1 MEIHLAYFVKRVI
14 NSLLI
19 LLITISFVFIAGR
32 LIGDP
37 ALNMLGPGASDVA
50 LENLRRAAGLNDP
63 LIVQY
68 LHYIGGILTGDFGIS
83 YRYGFSVLPSEN
95 LAEIGQPVLDIVLER
110 LPATIALAGAALTM
124 AVPLGIFM
132 GVTAAASPRSVADRI
147 VTVLSLAGVSVVQF
161 WLGLMLIV
169 LFAVQLGWFPT
180 GGYGGWSHIFLPA
193 LTLAA
198 RPIGRIAQ
206 VTRSAVIQELSK
218 PYIVTARAK
227 GVPEIKV
234 VYVHALKN
242 ASIPIVTM
250 IGDELSALLTG
261 AILVEKVFAWPGIGL
276 LIIDSLSR
284 SDLPLIQAAI
294 AVVAALVVLVN
305 LCVDLSYRLLNP
317 RIRLSETEA

>member
-1 MEIHLAYFVKRVI
+1 MAYVVKRVI

-19 LLITISFVFIAGR
+19 LLITISFVFVAGR
-32 LIGDP
+32 MIGDP
-37 ALNMLGPGASDVA
+37 ALNMLGSGASDVA
-50 LENLRRAAGLNDP
+50 LENLRVAAGLNDP
-63 LIVQY
+63 IIIQY
-68 LHYIGGILTGDFGIS
+68 LRYIGNLLTGDFGVS
-83 YRYGFSVLPSEN
+83 YRYGFSVLPPEN
-95 LAEIGQPVLDIVLER
+95 LGNIGQPVIDIVLER
-110 LPATIALAGAALTM
+110 LPATFALAGTAL
-124 AVPLGIFM
+124 ALAIPLGLFM
-132 GVTAAASPRSVADRI
+132 GVTAAANPRSIADRV

-169 LFAVQLGWFPT
+169 LFAVQLGWLPT
-180 GGYGGWSHIFLPA
+180 GGYGGVSYVILPA

-218 PYIVTARAK
+218 PYIMTARAK
-227 GVPEIKV
+227 GVPEFRV

-261 AILVEKVFAWPGIGL
+261 AILVEKVFAWPGVGL

-284 SDLPLIQAAI
+284 SDLPLIQASI
-294 AVVAALVVLVN
+294 AVVAALVVGVN
-305 LCVDLSYRLLNP
+305 LAVDLSYRVLNP
-317 RIRLSETEA
+317 RIQLSKAEV

>member
-1 MEIHLAYFVKRVI
+1 MAYIVKRVI
-14 NSLLI
+14 NSLVI

-37 ALNMLGPGASDVA
+37 ALNMLGSGASDVA

-63 LIVQY
+63 IFVQY
-68 LHYIGGILTGDFGIS
+68 LRYIGGLLTGDFGVS
-83 YRYGFSVLPSEN
+83 YRYGFSVLPSED

-110 LPATIALAGAALTM
+110 LPATFALAGAALAL

-132 GVTAAASPRSVADRI
+132 GVTAAANPRSIADRV
-147 VTVLSLAGVSVVQF
+147 VTILSLAGVSVVQF

-180 GGYGGWSHIFLPA
+180 GGYGGWNYVVLPA

-206 VTRSAVIQELSK
+206 VTRSAVIQELSR

-261 AILVEKVFAWPGIGL
+261 AILVEKVFAWPGVGL

-284 SDLPLIQAAI
+284 SDLPLIQASI
-294 AVVAALVVLVN
+294 AVVAGLVVLVN
-305 LCVDLSYRLLNP
+305 LLVDLSYRVLNP
-317 RIRLSETEA
+317 RIRLSQNEG

>member
-1 MEIHLAYFVKRVI
+1 MAYVVKRVI
-14 NSLLI
+14 NSILI

-32 LIGDP
+32 MIGDP
-37 ALNMLGPGASDVA
+37 ALNMLGSNASDVA
-50 LENLRRAAGLNDP
+50 LENLRVAAGLNDP
-63 LIVQY
+63 IFVQY
-68 LHYIGGILTGDFGIS
+68 LRYIGNLLTGDFGVS

-95 LAEIGQPVLDIVLER
+95 LAEIGQPVIDIVLER
-110 LPATIALAGAALTM
+110 LPATFALAGAALTL
-124 AVPLGIFM
+124 AIPLGLFM
-132 GVTAAASPRSVADRI
+132 GVTAAANPRSTADRV

-169 LFAVQLGWFPT
+169 LFAVQLGWLPT
-180 GGYGGWSHIFLPA
+180 GGYGGWSYVILPA

-218 PYIVTARAK
+218 PYIMTARAK
-227 GVPEIKV
+227 GVPELKV

-242 ASIPIVTM
+242 AAIPIITM

-261 AILVEKVFAWPGIGL
+261 AILVEKVFAWPGVGL

-284 SDLPLIQAAI
+284 SDLPLIQASI
-294 AVVAALVVLVN
+294 AVVAALVVGVN
-305 LCVDLSYRLLNP
+305 LAVDLSYRVLNP
-317 RIRLSETEA
+317 RIQLSKAEV

>member
-1 MEIHLAYFVKRVI
+1 MAYVVKRVI

-32 LIGDP
+32 MIGDP
-37 ALNMLGPGASDVA
+37 ALNMLGSNASDVA
-50 LENLRRAAGLNDP
+50 LENLRVAAGLNDP
-63 LIVQY
+63 IIVQY
-68 LHYIGGILTGDFGIS
+68 LRYIGNLLTGDFGVS
-83 YRYGFSVLPSEN
+83 YRYGFSVLPPEN
-95 LAEIGQPVLDIVLER
+95 LATIGQPVIDIVLER
-110 LPATIALAGAALTM
+110 LPATFALAGTAL
-124 AVPLGIFM
+124 ALAIPLGLFM
-132 GVTAAASPRSVADRI
+132 GVTAAANPRSIADRV

-169 LFAVQLGWFPT
+169 LFAVQLGWLPT
-180 GGYGGWSHIFLPA
+180 GGYGGVSYVILPA

-218 PYIVTARAK
+218 PYIMTARAK
-227 GVPEIKV
+227 GVPEFKV

-261 AILVEKVFAWPGIGL
+261 AILVEKVFAWPGVGL

-284 SDLPLIQAAI
+284 SDLPLIQASI
-294 AVVAALVVLVN
+294 AVVAALVVGVN
-305 LCVDLSYRLLNP
+305 LAVDLSYRVLNP
-317 RIRLSETEA
+317 RIQLSKAEV

>member
-1 MEIHLAYFVKRVI
+1 MAYVVKRVI

-32 LIGDP
+32 MIGDP
-37 ALNMLGPGASDVA
+37 ALNMLGSGASDLA
-50 LENLRRAAGLNDP
+50 LENLRVAAGLNDP
-63 LIVQY
+63 IIFQY
-68 LHYIGGILTGDFGIS
+68 LRYIGNLLTGDFGVS

-95 LAEIGQPVLDIVLER
+95 LAEIGQPVIDIVLER
-110 LPATIALAGAALTM
+110 LPATFALAGTAL
-124 AVPLGIFM
+124 ALAIPLGLFM
-132 GVTAAASPRSVADRI
+132 GVTAAANPRSITDRI
-147 VTVLSLAGVSVVQF
+147 VTVLSLAGVSIVQF

-169 LFAVQLGWFPT
+169 LFAVQLGWLPT
-180 GGYGGWSHIFLPA
+180 GGYGGWSYVILPA

-218 PYIVTARAK
+218 PYIMTARAK
-227 GVPEIKV
+227 GVPEVRV

-261 AILVEKVFAWPGIGL
+261 AILVEKIFAWPGVGL

-284 SDLPLIQAAI
+284 SDLPLIQASI
-294 AVVAALVVLVN
+294 AVVAALVVGVN
-305 LCVDLSYRLLNP
+305 LAVDLSYRVLNP
-317 RIRLSETEA
+317 RIQLSKAEV

>member
-1 MEIHLAYFVKRVI
+1 MAYVVKRVI

-32 LIGDP
+32 MIGDP
-37 ALNMLGPGASDVA
+37 ALNMLGSGASDLA
-50 LENLRRAAGLNDP
+50 LENLRVAAGLNDP
-63 LIVQY
+63 IIVQY
-68 LHYIGGILTGDFGIS
+68 LRYIGNLLTGDFGVS

-95 LAEIGQPVLDIVLER
+95 LAEIGQPVIDIVLER
-110 LPATIALAGAALTM
+110 LPATFALAGTAL
-124 AVPLGIFM
+124 ALAIPLGLFM
-132 GVTAAASPRSVADRI
+132 GVTAAANPRSIADRI

-169 LFAVQLGWFPT
+169 LFAVQLGWLPT
-180 GGYGGWSHIFLPA
+180 GGYGGWSYVILPA

-218 PYIVTARAK
+218 PYIMTARAK
-227 GVPEIKV
+227 GVPEVRV

-261 AILVEKVFAWPGIGL
+261 AILVEKIFAWPGVGL

-284 SDLPLIQAAI
+284 SDLPLIQASI
-294 AVVAALVVLVN
+294 AVVAALVVGVN
-305 LCVDLSYRLLNP
+305 LAVDLSYRVLNP
-317 RIRLSETEA
+317 RIQLSKAEV